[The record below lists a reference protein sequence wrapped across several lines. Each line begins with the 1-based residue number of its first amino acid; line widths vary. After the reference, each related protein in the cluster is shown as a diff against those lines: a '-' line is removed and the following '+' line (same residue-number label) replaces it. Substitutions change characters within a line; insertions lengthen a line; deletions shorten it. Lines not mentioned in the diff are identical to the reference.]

1 MLWIQTLQAYVIRFH
16 ILSESI
22 TNLIYLNGKVSG
34 EVNIIKNVNT
44 AMKTR
49 IIALEKCQS
58 KAEQKCRMSSVEVN
72 SIPYSVSNPNIEKL

>member
-1 MLWIQTLQAYVIRFH
+1 MIRFH

-58 KAEQKCRMSSVEVN
+58 KAEQNSRRSSVQVN
-72 SIPYSVSNPNIEKL
+72 SIPNSIQCQILI

>member
-1 MLWIQTLQAYVIRFH
+1 MIRFH

-22 TNLIYLNGKVSG
+22 ANLIYLNGKVSG

-58 KAEQKCRMSSVEVN
+58 KAEQNSRMSSVEVN